1 MDRQTDMTKLKI
13 AIRKFANAPKN
24 LFGQELLSKTLTVT
38 VDSKGNIEILRSG
51 FETQNYTPA
60 TFKR

>member
-13 AIRKFANAPKN
+13 AIRKFANSPKN

-38 VDSKGNIEILRSG
+38 VDSKGNTETLRSVLNSKLHTRN
-51 FETQNYTPA
+51 F
-60 TFKR
+60 